1 MSIYTY
7 AEAKGYL
14 DEALKA
20 RSAVLTSQSYQKGDR
35 SLQRAMLADINK
47 DISKWE
53 AECGRL
59 KNNASGGMKF
69 KRIVPYE

>member
-7 AEAKGYL
+7 SEAKAYL

-35 SLQRAMLADINK
+35 SLQRAMLADIND

-53 AECGRL
+53 KECNRL
-59 KNNASGGMKF
+59 QSNSSGGMTF
-69 KRIVPYE
+69 KRIVPNA